1 MSNRPQDRRLALKH
15 YIIVKFKEE
24 INAGSLTAPITELF
38 RRLTEMDGIYDI
50 KIHTSCIDR
59 PNRYDLMI
67 EINMDKAAL
76 DRYDSCEVHK
86 EWKRTYSDMIES
98 KAIFDC
104 E

>member
-1 MSNRPQDRRLALKH
+1 MTNRPQERRITLKH
-15 YIIVKFKEE
+15 FIIVKFKEE
-24 INAGSLTAPITELF
+24 INAGSLTAPVTELF
-38 RRLTEMDGIYDI
+38 QRLTAMDGIYDI
-50 KIHTSCIDR
+50 KLHTSCIDR

-76 DRYDSCEVHK
+76 DRYDSSEVHK

>member
-1 MSNRPQDRRLALKH
+1 M
-15 YIIVKFKEE
+15 
-24 INAGSLTAPITELF
+24 TAPVTELF
-38 RRLTEMDGIYDI
+38 QRLTAMDGIYDI
-50 KIHTSCIDR
+50 NIHTSCIDR

-67 EINMDKAAL
+67 EINMDRSAL
-76 DRYDSCEVHK
+76 DRYDSSEVHK

>member
-1 MSNRPQDRRLALKH
+1 MPKRPQDRRIVLKH
-15 YIIVKFKEE
+15 YIIVKFKEQ
-24 INAGSLTAPITELF
+24 INTGSLTAPVTELF
-38 RRLTEMDGIYDI
+38 QRLAAMDGIYDI
-50 KIHTSCIDR
+50 NIHTSCIDR

-67 EINMDKAAL
+67 EINMDRSAL
-76 DRYDSCEVHK
+76 DRYDSSEVHK